1 MKQIPIKTA
10 EEFAKEIVENKPHL
24 IEIEDEVQKVDPEG
38 IEPSIHPCHGRV
50 LPVYY
55 GPPIKIKMVDDVG
68 IEPTASSMST
78 KRSTT
83 ELVVRK
89 LKNYTII

>member
-55 GPPIKIKMVDDVG
+55 GP
-68 IEPTASSMST
+68 
-78 KRSTT
+78 
-83 ELVVRK
+83 
-89 LKNYTII
+89 